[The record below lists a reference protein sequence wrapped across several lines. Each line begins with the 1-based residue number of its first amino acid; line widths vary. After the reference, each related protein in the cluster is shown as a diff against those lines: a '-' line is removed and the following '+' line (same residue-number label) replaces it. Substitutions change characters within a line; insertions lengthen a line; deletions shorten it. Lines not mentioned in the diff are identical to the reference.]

1 MSELSR
7 EEALYACMFKIMLWW
22 RAKDVNGNEW
32 EEAIAEGKR
41 FSANLPPEIRTAL
54 AGGGGG
60 EKPCDAGLCERHG
73 CKVYS
78 GPPDCPTCGAPVCCQ
93 FCCYEAGL
101 ESRLAAAEK
110 RAEEA
115 RDAFTLVVGECDA
128 LKAELAEA
136 KKRLDDAG
144 MANARADAHAEDI
157 AWYLARFN
165 DLRRA
170 LELPP
175 GVGLTRQDM
184 YLDLFNGIRQEMRIR
199 REFMAERDAALARVK
214 ELEDAMG
221 RIHDVWMATDVNAL
235 NLALANMD
243 IPTRVTT

>member
-7 EEALYACMFKIMLWW
+7 DEALVAAAVLAV
-22 RAKDVNGNEW
+22 RNTGETGTRSHA
-32 EEAIAEGKR
+32 EAIEDAR
-41 FSANLPPEIRTAL
+41 WALSQDTIRTAL

-144 MANARADAHAEDI
+144 MANARADAHAEDL
-157 AWYLARFN
+157 AWFTARFK

-214 ELEDAMG
+214 ELQHRGDQVIAVLTELGDKLATIRDAAG
-221 RIHDVWMATDVNAL
+221 AQ
-235 NLALANMD
+235 
-243 IPTRVTT
+243 P

>member
-7 EEALYACMFKIMLWW
+7 DDAFYACMFKIMLWW

-41 FSANLPPEIRTAL
+41 FAANLPSEIRTAL

-115 RDAFTLVVGECDA
+115 EEYNAGLQLAIDEQRKNMAGFIAERDD
-128 LKAELAEA
+128 LKEELAQARTELNSIEGYWDE
-136 KKRLDDAG
+136 RLIKERERTSA
-144 MANARADAHAEDI
+144 AES
-157 AWYLARFN
+157 
-165 DLRRA
+165 
-170 LELPP
+170 
-175 GVGLTRQDM
+175 
-184 YLDLFNGIRQEMRIR
+184 
-199 REFMAERDAALARVK
+199 ERDAALARVK
-214 ELEDAMG
+214 ELEAKQSSSVHIDMAGIYVDGVKYTPEQVRSVVRRLAAIRDAAG
-221 RIHDVWMATDVNAL
+221 AQ
-235 NLALANMD
+235 
-243 IPTRVTT
+243 P

>member
-1 MSELSR
+1 MSELSMD
-7 EEALYACMFKIMLWW
+7 EALLP
-22 RAKDVNGNEW
+22 VNMIRLQADGSPNYLRQ
-32 EEAIAEGKR
+32 ALHQIADN
-41 FSANLPPEIRTAL
+41 FDAIRTAL
-54 AGGGGG
+54 AGGGGAEKVERPEIIDADRVG
-60 EKPCDAGLCERHG
+60 ETRL
-73 CKVYS
+73 YMLS
-78 GPPDCPTCGAPVCCQ
+78 
-93 FCCYEAGL
+93 L